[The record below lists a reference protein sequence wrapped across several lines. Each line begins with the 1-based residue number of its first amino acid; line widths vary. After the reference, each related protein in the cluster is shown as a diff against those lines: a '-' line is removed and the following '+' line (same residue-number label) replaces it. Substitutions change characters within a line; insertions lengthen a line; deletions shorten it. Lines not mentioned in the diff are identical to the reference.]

1 MLDELT
7 PDQRAKL
14 ARGWVWR
21 PGHAFVQP
29 HPKTG
34 VCDYSNFARVSCVVD
49 GEPMAMRGVGIGNP
63 HPVLTDDVTA
73 DGLLR
78 TARAMWRDESLH
90 VVPVGVDFTVSPKR
104 VLRWRLRRAVYW
116 LGVVTEEWGETG
128 WITSAVECPRP
139 IDFASEEAA
148 LLAAILVAPEH
159 QNV

>member
-7 PDQRAKL
+7 PEQRAKL

-63 HPVLTDDVTA
+63 HPVLTDPVTA

-78 TARAMWRDESLH
+78 TARAMWQDESLH
-90 VVPVGVDFTVSPKR
+90 VVPTDTGFALCVVRPRTNGE
-104 VLRWRLRRAVYW
+104 RWRYVW
-116 LGVVTEEWGETG
+116 DGET
-128 WITSAVECPRP
+128 WARP
-139 IDFASEEAA
+139 PAGRSLKVQFQSEQAA
-148 LLAAILVAPEH
+148 LLAAILTAPEA
-159 QNV
+159 Q

>member
-1 MLDELT
+1 MLPDLT

-78 TARAMWRDESLH
+78 TARAMWRDESMY
-90 VVPVGVDFTVSPKR
+90 VVKSPPDGWTLCRIARGCVESWTGKQWD
-104 VLRWRLRRAVYW
+104 LRLFHEYEVYP
-116 LGVVTEEWGETG
+116 TE
-128 WITSAVECPRP
+128 SAT
-139 IDFASEEAA
+139 
-148 LLAAILVAPEH
+148 LLAAILAAPEAA
-159 QNV
+159 